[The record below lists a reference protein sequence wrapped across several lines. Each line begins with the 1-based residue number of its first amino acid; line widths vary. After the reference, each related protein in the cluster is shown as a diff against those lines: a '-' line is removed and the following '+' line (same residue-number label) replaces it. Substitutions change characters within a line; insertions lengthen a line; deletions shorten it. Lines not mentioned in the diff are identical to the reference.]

1 MARAA
6 LVLVLA
12 VLPAGCGS
20 TTSPGEP
27 VTDAVRAFLE
37 ACSVHDYP
45 TATEALTPADRSALI
60 EAGSGLD
67 GCRRILR
74 GLVPANAGDR
84 AAQLIIAGA
93 QPVAADIGGATA
105 TATVSSG
112 SHSAKVE
119 LEYGRSS
126 WWIAVPAGRRAALP

>member
-74 GLVPANAGDR
+74 GLVPEAR
-84 AAQLIIAGA
+84 
-93 QPVAADIGGATA
+93 
-105 TATVSSG
+105 
-112 SHSAKVE
+112 
-119 LEYGRSS
+119 
-126 WWIAVPAGRRAALP
+126 PAEAPALVTKR